1 MKRCDGNANNGFIK
15 WPNATPGIH
24 NSGEG
29 GMSVYALF
37 PETIRP
43 GAIEDEFYHC
53 FPGMGIKANVHE
65 SPVSDLNEVQDR
77 HLLAALC
84 LGTSGGSWTKEDGE
98 FWEAGW
104 DDLQDAAV
112 KILNELELVYGVEA
126 VLVTVV
132 DA

>member
-1 MKRCDGNANNGFIK
+1 MKRHDGNANNGFVK
-15 WPNATPGIH
+15 WPNVTPGIH

-37 PETIRP
+37 PERT
-43 GAIEDEFYHC
+43 EDEFYHC

-77 HLLAALC
+77 HLLGALC
-84 LGTSGGSWTKEDGE
+84 LGTSGGSWTKENGD
-98 FWEAGW
+98 FWQVDWE
-104 DDLQDAAV
+104 DIQDAGV

-126 VLVTVV
+126 VLITVV
-132 DA
+132 DT